1 MHGRTHG
8 EAKQHR
14 NGGEYGCVARATGD
28 DDVGLRLQGANKGVD
43 THLRDDVGRPVDIV
57 LGQRVTGPERPHAT
71 ATYRRLDGL
80 GVDVGVDHGHAKAQA
95 IFPGDTPDH
104 LQRRVQM
111 GRGARRPGRSDD
123 ERYPGPEGSVQNP
136 AQIADRALFRRGQSA
151 GAQIIRTHVDGAHVA
166 SDDVGLARQPGL
178 ERRRRDAVA
187 ELARGRQH
195 ALVASVALSLPSL
208 RVSGDYLVIASIGFQ
223 LGLLQIIK
231 NVDWTGGPG
240 GLSNIPPLFA
250 AVGWLSTTAYVA
262 IVLLCALGVILF
274 VRWLVSGDYGRAITA
289 MRDDEEAFEVLGR
302 NAVAMKVALFAIG
315 SSFAGLAG
323 GLYAHYFLF
332 VTPEQYDILY
342 SAAMLTM
349 VVVGG
354 LGTVWGPA
362 VGAALLEAL
371 PQALNFLQL
380 PSSVMAPLQG
390 IMFTGLV
397 LFFLFTRPQGLMGK
411 REKPAAP
418 AAADD
423 EVSLEPT

>member
-1 MHGRTHG
+1 MEYAASILILIGIFIILATSFNLIIG
-8 EAKQHR
+8 Y
-14 NGGEYGCVARATGD
+14 GGLMSIAHPIFFALGAYSSGLTTIVFEVPIV
-28 DDVGLRLQGANKGVD
+28 VGLLVAM
-43 THLRDDVGRPVDIV
+43 IV
-57 LGQRVTGPERPHAT
+57 
-71 ATYRRLDGL
+71 
-80 GVDVGVDHGHAKAQA
+80 
-95 IFPGDTPDH
+95 
-104 LQRRVQM
+104 
-111 GRGARRPGRSDD
+111 
-123 ERYPGPEGSVQNP
+123 
-136 AQIADRALFRRGQSA
+136 
-151 GAQIIRTHVDGAHVA
+151 
-166 SDDVGLARQPGL
+166 
-178 ERRRRDAVA
+178 
-187 ELARGRQH
+187 

-240 GLSNIPPLFA
+240 GLSNIPPFFA

-289 MRDDEEAFEVLGR
+289 MRDDEEAFKVLGR
-302 NAVAMKVALFAIG
+302 NAVAMKIVLFAIG

-332 VTPEQYDILY
+332 VTPEQFDILY

-397 LFFLFTRPQGLMGK
+397 LFFLFTRPQGLLGK
-411 REKPAAP
+411 REKPAA
-418 AAADD
+418 AVEDD
-423 EVSLEPT
+423 QEFLEPT

>member
-1 MHGRTHG
+1 MEYAASILILIGIFIILATSFNLIIG
-8 EAKQHR
+8 Y
-14 NGGEYGCVARATGD
+14 GGLMSIAHPIFFALGAYSSGLTTIIFEVPIV
-28 DDVGLRLQGANKGVD
+28 VGLLVAM
-43 THLRDDVGRPVDIV
+43 IV
-57 LGQRVTGPERPHAT
+57 
-71 ATYRRLDGL
+71 
-80 GVDVGVDHGHAKAQA
+80 
-95 IFPGDTPDH
+95 
-104 LQRRVQM
+104 
-111 GRGARRPGRSDD
+111 
-123 ERYPGPEGSVQNP
+123 
-136 AQIADRALFRRGQSA
+136 
-151 GAQIIRTHVDGAHVA
+151 
-166 SDDVGLARQPGL
+166 
-178 ERRRRDAVA
+178 
-187 ELARGRQH
+187 

-240 GLSNIPPLFA
+240 GLSNIPPMFT
-250 AVGWLSTTAYVA
+250 AVGWLPTTAYVA
-262 IVLLCALGVILF
+262 IVLICALGVILF

-289 MRDDEEAFEVLGR
+289 MRDDEEAFKVLGR
-302 NAVAMKVALFAIG
+302 NAVAMKIVLFAIG

-332 VTPEQYDILY
+332 VTPEQFDILY

-397 LFFLFTRPQGLMGK
+397 LFFLFTRPQGLLGK
-411 REKPAAP
+411 REKPAA
-418 AAADD
+418 AAEDD
-423 EVSLEPT
+423 EESLEPTR